1 MSAFKGY
8 TNDVPGENNNDL
20 IKIIIITIVCI
31 EAPDVKSSPCGNT
44 VENCQG
50 ITFKTDTV
58 VLHVAA

>member
-1 MSAFKGY
+1 MNAFKGY
-8 TNDVPGENNNDL
+8 TNDVPGENNNE
-20 IKIIIITIVCI
+20 IIIIIIVCV

-58 VLHVAA
+58 ALHVAA